1 MATKQQNLLEET
13 TEKLNSASAAITE
26 IAEKASSAV
35 TGLDSVSK
43 GNSDVLDT
51 NKAVLKRMNIGFL
64 LGSVSMLATL
74 AVSGFLFYFAK
85 SEMDKSN
92 EMLIEA
98 VALFAA
104 NVEEMTIAQKN
115 VNAYFEQQQQL
126 QNEVTYAREALEFI
140 PKDIGKT
147 LQAIVPQIQGVL
159 ENSAERTEA
168 DIADLTGLAIADL
181 TQKITRISEDVEALN
196 DSVTANILA
205 NKRRET
211 SSSEESVNAETD
223 ERTETPDYG
232 LPQVRS
238 DFEQVILLQK
248 ELSAK
253 LSTLKQD
260 APKQVAKKS
269 TVPNKPKA
277 KTPQNPFKYP

>member
-159 ENSAERTEA
+159 ENSADRTEA

-211 SSSEESVNAETD
+211 SNSTAIVNAETN

>member
-147 LQAIVPQIQGVL
+147 LQTIVPQIQGVL
-159 ENSAERTEA
+159 ENSADRTEA

>member
-147 LQAIVPQIQGVL
+147 LQTIVPQIQGVL
-159 ENSAERTEA
+159 ENSADRTEA

-196 DSVTANILA
+196 DSVTGNILA

>member
-1 MATKQQNLLEET
+1 MATKQQKLLEET
-13 TEKLNSASAAITE
+13 AEKVSSASDTITE

-35 TGLDSVSK
+35 TGLDSISK
-43 GNSDVLDT
+43 GNSDVLDA
-51 NKAVLKRMNIGFL
+51 NKAVLKRMNFGFL
-64 LGSVSMLATL
+64 LGSASMLTTL

-98 VALFAA
+98 IALFAA
-104 NVEEMTIAQKN
+104 NVEEMTTAQKN

-147 LQAIVPQIQGVL
+147 LQSIVPQIQGVL
-159 ENSAERTEA
+159 DNSADRTEA
-168 DIADLTGLAIADL
+168 EIAALTSLAIADL
-181 TQKITRISEDVEALN
+181 TQKITRIAEDVEALN
-196 DSVTANILA
+196 DSVTANIIA
-205 NKRRET
+205 NKRVET
-211 SSSEESVNAETD
+211 SNSAATINAETD
-223 ERTETPDYG
+223 TKPETPEYG

-253 LSTLKQD
+253 LTALKQD
-260 APKQVAKKS
+260 ASKKVAKKS
-269 TVPNKPKA
+269 TVSTKPKV
-277 KTPQNPFKYP
+277 KKPQNPFKYP

>member
-1 MATKQQNLLEET
+1 MATKQQKLLEET
-13 TEKLNSASAAITE
+13 AEKVSSASGAITE

-35 TGLDSVSK
+35 TGLDSISK
-43 GNSDVLDT
+43 GNSDVLDA
-51 NKAVLKRMNIGFL
+51 NKAVLKRMNVGFL
-64 LGSVSMLATL
+64 LGSASMLATL

-104 NVEEMTIAQKN
+104 NVEEMTTAQKN

-126 QNEVTYAREALEFI
+126 QSEVTYAREALEFI

-147 LQAIVPQIQGVL
+147 LQSIVPQIQGVL
-159 ENSAERTEA
+159 DNSADRTEA
-168 DIADLTGLAIADL
+168 EIAALTSLAIADL
-181 TQKITRISEDVEALN
+181 TQKITRIAEDVEALS
-196 DSVTANILA
+196 DSVTANIIA
-205 NKRRET
+205 NKRVET
-211 SSSEESVNAETD
+211 SNSAATLNAETD
-223 ERTETPDYG
+223 TKLETPEYG

-253 LSTLKQD
+253 LTALKQD
-260 APKQVAKKS
+260 APKKVAKKS
-269 TVPNKPKA
+269 TVSTKPKV
-277 KTPQNPFKYP
+277 KKPQNPFKYP

>member
-1 MATKQQNLLEET
+1 MATKQQKLLEET
-13 TEKLNSASAAITE
+13 AEKVSSASGAITE

-35 TGLDSVSK
+35 TGLDSISK
-43 GNSDVLDT
+43 GNSDVLDA
-51 NKAVLKRMNIGFL
+51 NKAVLKRMNVGFL
-64 LGSVSMLATL
+64 LGSVSMLTTL

-104 NVEEMTIAQKN
+104 NVEEMTTAQKN

-126 QNEVTYAREALEFI
+126 QSEVTYAREALEFI

-147 LQAIVPQIQGVL
+147 LQSIVPQIQGVL
-159 ENSAERTEA
+159 DNSADRTEA
-168 DIADLTGLAIADL
+168 EIAALTSLAIADL
-181 TQKITRISEDVEALN
+181 TQKITRIAEDVEALN
-196 DSVTANILA
+196 DSVTANIIA
-205 NKRRET
+205 NKRVET
-211 SSSEESVNAETD
+211 SNSAATLNAETD
-223 ERTETPDYG
+223 TKLETPEYG

-253 LSTLKQD
+253 LTALKQD
-260 APKQVAKKS
+260 APKKVAKKS
-269 TVPNKPKA
+269 TVSTKPKV
-277 KTPQNPFKYP
+277 KKPQNPFKYP

>member
-211 SSSEESVNAETD
+211 SNSTAIVNAETD

>member
-1 MATKQQNLLEET
+1 MATKQQKLLEET
-13 TEKLNSASAAITE
+13 AEKVSSASGAITE

-35 TGLDSVSK
+35 TGLDSISK
-43 GNSDVLDT
+43 GNSDVLDA
-51 NKAVLKRMNIGFL
+51 NKAVLKRMNVGFL
-64 LGSVSMLATL
+64 LGSVSMLTTL

-104 NVEEMTIAQKN
+104 NVEEMTTAQKN

-126 QNEVTYAREALEFI
+126 QSEVTYAREALEFI

-147 LQAIVPQIQGVL
+147 LQSIVPQIQGVL
-159 ENSAERTEA
+159 DNSAERTEA
-168 DIADLTGLAIADL
+168 EIAALTSLAIADL
-181 TQKITRISEDVEALN
+181 TQKITRISEDVEALT
-196 DSVTANILA
+196 DSVTSNIIA
-205 NKRRET
+205 NKRVET
-211 SSSEESVNAETD
+211 SNSAATINAETD
-223 ERTETPDYG
+223 AKLVTPEYG

-253 LSTLKQD
+253 LTALKQD
-260 APKQVAKKS
+260 APKKVAKKS
-269 TVPNKPKA
+269 TVSTKPKV
-277 KTPQNPFKYP
+277 KKPQNPFKYP

>member
-1 MATKQQNLLEET
+1 MATKQQKLLEET
-13 TEKLNSASAAITE
+13 AEKVSSASGAITE

-35 TGLDSVSK
+35 TGLDSISK
-43 GNSDVLDT
+43 GNSDVLDA
-51 NKAVLKRMNIGFL
+51 NKAVLKRMNVGFL
-64 LGSVSMLATL
+64 LGSASMLATL
-74 AVSGFLFYFAK
+74 AVSGLLFYFAK

-104 NVEEMTIAQKN
+104 NVEEMTTAQKN

-147 LQAIVPQIQGVL
+147 LQSIVPQIQGVL
-159 ENSAERTEA
+159 DSSADRTEA
-168 DIADLTGLAIADL
+168 EIAALTSLAIADL
-181 TQKITRISEDVEALN
+181 TQKITRIAEDVEALN
-196 DSVTANILA
+196 DSVTANIIA
-205 NKRRET
+205 NKRVET
-211 SSSEESVNAETD
+211 SNSAETISA
-223 ERTETPDYG
+223 ETYTKPETPEYG

-253 LSTLKQD
+253 LTALKQD
-260 APKQVAKKS
+260 APKKVSKKS
-269 TVPNKPKA
+269 TVSTKPTVK
-277 KTPQNPFKYP
+277 KPQNPFKYP

>member
-1 MATKQQNLLEET
+1 MATKQQILLEET

-147 LQAIVPQIQGVL
+147 LQTIVPQIQGVL
-159 ENSAERTEA
+159 ENSADRTEA

-211 SSSEESVNAETD
+211 SNSTAIVNAETD

>member
-1 MATKQQNLLEET
+1 MATKQQKLLEET
-13 TEKLNSASAAITE
+13 AEKVSSASDTITE

-35 TGLDSVSK
+35 TGLDSISK
-43 GNSDVLDT
+43 GNSDVLDA
-51 NKAVLKRMNIGFL
+51 NKAVLKRMNFGFL
-64 LGSVSMLATL
+64 LGSASMLTTL

-98 VALFAA
+98 IALFAA
-104 NVEEMTIAQKN
+104 NVEEMTTAQKN

-147 LQAIVPQIQGVL
+147 LQSIVPQIQGVL
-159 ENSAERTEA
+159 DSSADRTEA
-168 DIADLTGLAIADL
+168 EIADLTSLAIADL
-181 TQKITRISEDVEALN
+181 TQKITRIAEDVEALN
-196 DSVTANILA
+196 DSVTANIIA
-205 NKRRET
+205 NKRVET
-211 SSSEESVNAETD
+211 SNSAAIINAETD
-223 ERTETPDYG
+223 TKPETPEYG

-253 LSTLKQD
+253 LTALKQD
-260 APKQVAKKS
+260 ASAKVAKKS
-269 TVPNKPKA
+269 TVSTKPKV
-277 KTPQNPFKYP
+277 KKPQNPFKYP

>member
-1 MATKQQNLLEET
+1 MATKQQKLLEET

-51 NKAVLKRMNIGFL
+51 NKAVLKRMNIGLL

-147 LQAIVPQIQGVL
+147 LQTIVPQIQGVL

-211 SSSEESVNAETD
+211 SNSTAIVNAETD

>member
-1 MATKQQNLLEET
+1 MATKQQKLLEET

-51 NKAVLKRMNIGFL
+51 NKAVLKRMNIGLL

-147 LQAIVPQIQGVL
+147 LQSIVPQIQGVL

-196 DSVTANILA
+196 DSVKGNILA